1 MSEEEHLQGEPGPGT
16 RAALRGLRWG
26 GVFAPSLPPRTPSS
40 ASPAP
45 EPLPRRLQDPPAEG
59 GRTPGS
65 PGNPAHGGPGADT
78 AGALPG
84 SSGKGGM
91 LRGRQPGPL
100 SLLRSCQHRRQVV
113 RPRRS
118 SSGCAGNRLPPEHLS
133 SPGPSKS
140 VKSLT
145 SASGQ
150 AGLVKP
156 RFEQRTGTLWS
167 LLSIFRSKCYTLC
180 KAESVSHGDQP
191 GCCSILPGEKPE
203 AARAPFG
210 DVTSS
215 LSTSWLHD

>member
-1 MSEEEHLQGEPGPGT
+1 MSSHHRCRPEHRPPQAPRRSHFRGGCKTRPLKEGGHRVPRGT
-16 RAALRGLRWG
+16 RRTVARGLTPLAPYPEAPGRAG
-26 GVFAPSLPPRTPSS
+26 CFA
-40 ASPAP
+40 A
-45 EPLPRRLQDPPAEG
+45 
-59 GRTPGS
+59 GS
-65 PGNPAHGGPGADT
+65 PGP
-78 AGALPG
+78 
-84 SSGKGGM
+84 S
-91 LRGRQPGPL
+91 
-100 SLLRSCQHRRQVV
+100 RSCGLVNTDGRWCGPDAPPVAALETGCPQSIC
-113 RPRRS
+113 PR
-118 SSGCAGNRLPPEHLS
+118 
-133 SPGPSKS
+133 PGPSKS

>member
-1 MSEEEHLQGEPGPGT
+1 MPSHHRCRPEHRPPQAPRKTRPLKEGGHRVPGGT
-16 RAALRGLRWG
+16 RRTVTRGLIPRAPCPEAPG
-26 GVFAPSLPPRTPSS
+26 RAGRFAAS
-40 ASPAP
+40 ADA
-45 EPLPRRLQDPPAEG
+45 A
-59 GRTPGS
+59 GS
-65 PGNPAHGGPGADT
+65 P
-78 AGALPG
+78 
-84 SSGKGGM
+84 
-91 LRGRQPGPL
+91 
-100 SLLRSCQHRRQVV
+100 VV

-118 SSGCAGNRLPPEHLS
+118 SSGRAGNRLPPEHLS

-191 GCCSILPGEKPE
+191 GRCSILPAEKPE
-203 AARAPFG
+203 AARAPSG